1 MSSVIEI
8 NPVGFYDDLSDSF
21 FEIKK
26 GVINMSAYHIVLDLE
41 MNPISVHNADVS
53 HGLKTET
60 IEIGAVKISAATNQI
75 IDEFACV
82 VRPEFNNRIE
92 PNITRLTGI
101 TTREVRTAK
110 NFEAALIDFSR
121 WIGSDQVQIY
131 SWSPSD
137 YFQFRKECK
146 AKRIAFPAA
155 LRKWTD
161 FQAEYPKYLG
171 CSSKKCLSLKD
182 AAQMIGTT
190 VLPGCAHRALYDA
203 RITAKLV
210 LFVLN
215 EEYRHYLRKNN
226 NPCSAMTYSI
236 GDACGSKLTA
246 LLVRLSS
253 TEERED
259 LQNGRESLRK
269 TEAFVR

>member
-1 MSSVIEI
+1 MSDFYIVI
-8 NPVGFYDDLSDSF
+8 
-21 FEIKK
+21 
-26 GVINMSAYHIVLDLE
+26 DLE
-41 MNPISVHNADVS
+41 MNPISQQNADIS
-53 HGLKTET
+53 RGLKTET
-60 IEIGAVKISAATNQI
+60 IEIGAVKISSKTHRI
-75 IDEFACV
+75 IDEFTCV
-82 VRPEFNNRIE
+82 VCPELNHRIE
-92 PNITRLTGI
+92 ANITRLTGI
-101 TTREVRTAK
+101 TTSEVRFAK
-110 NFEAALIDFSR
+110 NFEAALSDFIG
-121 WIGSDQVQIY
+121 WIGSNQVRIY

-137 YFQFRKECK
+137 YFQLRKECK
-146 AKRIAFPAA
+146 AKHIAFPAA

-171 CSSKKCLSLKD
+171 YSSKKCLSLKD

-203 RITAKLV
+203 QITAKLV

-215 EEYRHYLRKNN
+215 EEYRHYIRKNN
-226 NPCSAMTYSI
+226 IPCSAMTYSI